1 MFDWIRNEIQEL
13 QSDQLTLIF
22 AQALERQSDR
32 VLQLM
37 RHAFDNRGF
46 LLMFLFLKI
55 SQRMTFP

>member
-46 LLMFLFLKI
+46 LTILMFPFL
-55 SQRMTFP
+55 